1 MSKIPEVFAIFEQ
14 KLAHV
19 LSFTVVPLKSKD
31 LKNALEE
38 ILTYFSG
45 IVERASKAESR
56 IAELEAERRWIPVS
70 ERLPEAETR
79 VLAATPTGYMEVDWR
94 FSEPIIDCGF
104 ANFFSLDNVTH
115 WMPLPEPPEDNYVG
129 DSDHEHDDRI
139 L

>member
-1 MSKIPEVFAIFEQ
+1 MSEIPEVFAIFEQ

-56 IAELEAERRWIPVS
+56 IAELEGRIDQLTAHSDIERQDDKWIP
-70 ERLPEAETR
+70 
-79 VLAATPTGYMEVDWR
+79 EVQ
-94 FSEPIIDCGF
+94 E
-104 ANFFSLDNVTH
+104 
-115 WMPLPEPPEDNYVG
+115 
-129 DSDHEHDDRI
+129 
-139 L
+139 